1 MDMFSQIG
9 DIQQQD
15 RTRNVQNQKN
25 EINPNSAN
33 IKKNGKE
40 EQITNLNDISTEK
53 KEKKVHKE
61 KETITKE
68 KLQDLTAKLNKE
80 MAPLNPDIKF
90 QFNDKVNELVVNVVD
105 KHTDKVI
112 RKIPSNEALKIMEK
126 MRELVGA
133 LFDDKG

>member
-1 MDMFSQIG
+1 MDVFSHIG
-9 DIQQQD
+9 NIQQQD
-15 RTRNVQNQKN
+15 WTQNIHNQKN
-25 EINPNSAN
+25 ETNPDSPN
-33 IKKNGKE
+33 IKKNGE
-40 EQITNLNDISTEK
+40 EGQITNLNDISKEK
-53 KEKKVHKE
+53 KEEEIHKE

-68 KLQDLTAKLNKE
+68 KLQDLTTKLNKE

-90 QFNDKVNELVVNVVD
+90 QFNDKINELVVNVVD